1 MFLPGLILFGI
12 VMLLS
17 SIISNNRT
25 EKEIKNYWNNMPA
38 PEYKLTPTGSAIA
51 IVFMVVIALM
61 ILASCEAGY

>member
-25 EKEIKNYWNNMPA
+25 EKEIKNYENNMPT